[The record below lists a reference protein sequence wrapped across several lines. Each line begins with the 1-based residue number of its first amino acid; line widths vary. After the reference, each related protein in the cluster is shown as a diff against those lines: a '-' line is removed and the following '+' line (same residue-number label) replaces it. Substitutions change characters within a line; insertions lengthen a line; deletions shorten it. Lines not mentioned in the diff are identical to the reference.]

1 MQADVMFASTHR
13 KQYASRIF
21 KKSMCVQTWNGT
33 HLRNVNTFFL
43 FNHVCTEL
51 KQLQLMIPLETS
63 GPWTCGLWNL
73 QLLMTSGNTLAKRET
88 PSLNS
93 ESNNVEIKR
102 HHVDRGHSGHTF
114 GGRSWPRLP
123 KPTCCFM
130 FHYLQLMNIKSPD
143 QIILEYFHNHEKYL
157 RYQNHRNGEI
167 LKTSATAT
175 DILVEGKE
183 NKNSSSLGTKKLT
196 ESGWQVGRRR
206 DRHHQNVSSSGTSR

>member
-21 KKSMCVQTWNGT
+21 KKSMCVQTWNRT

-93 ESNNVEIKR
+93 ESNHVEIKR
-102 HHVDRGHSGHTF
+102 HQIDWGHSGHTV
-114 GGRSWPRLP
+114 GGQSWPRLP
-123 KPTCCFM
+123 KPTCCSM
-130 FHYLQLMNIKSPD
+130 FHYLQLTDIKSPY
-143 QIILEYFHNHEKYL
+143 QIILEYCHHHEKYL
-157 RYQNHRNGEI
+157 YYQNHRNGEI
-167 LKTSATAT
+167 LKTFAKAT
-175 DILVEGKE
+175 DTVVERKE
-183 NKNSSSLGTKKLT
+183 NKISSSFGDKRLIEGQ
-196 ESGWQVGRRR
+196 WQVSRRR
-206 DRHHQNVSSSGTSR
+206 ARCHQNATSSGTSC